1 MNGHHI
7 TRYSTAFRRKVIGE
21 IETGKLTLAEA
32 RNIYGIR
39 GSTTIQRWMVKFGKN
54 HLLNRVVRI
63 EMKDEKDKVREQRE
77 KIRQLESALSD
88 AHLHIIVLRSTID
101 ELESLHGA
109 TEKKTTARD
118 H

>member
-1 MNGHHI
+1 
-7 TRYSTAFRRKVIGE
+7 
-21 IETGKLTLAEA
+21 
-32 RNIYGIR
+32 
-39 GSTTIQRWMVKFGKN
+39 
-54 HLLNRVVRI
+54 
-63 EMKDEKDKVREQRE
+63 MKDEKDKVREQRE